1 MVAGGQA
8 IMSSTAFA
16 DDGSVGCRYDF
27 TGNLTLT
34 TFVRNRTNNNQDVLQ
49 FSVSGAG
56 GNCPCGGTAIIQ
68 YAYYVAVPAGS
79 ANTPWIS
86 SSAVS
91 VTGPR
96 SFWPNGGGSLSVGV
110 SVRVTCPAAVGNAVR
125 CRYGTVTYNVGAAN
139 FTQTY
144 TLALSTNNGD
154 DPLPNGLP
162 ACNSAPLAVAT
173 VAGGVAAPMAAT
185 AAEGTGGLFVVSGLL
200 PDPGETEPALSAV
213 PIAPVTE
220 PPPAV
225 AEPPPAVAEPA
236 PVVTEPA
243 PVVTEPPPD
252 TVPVVTEPAPAPAP
266 VVTETPSAPAP
277 TDPPVTDPP

>member
-8 IMSSTAFA
+8 IVSSTAFA
-16 DDGSVGCRYDF
+16 DSGSAGCRYDF

-34 TFVRNRTNNNQDVLQ
+34 TFVRNRTNTNQDVLQ
-49 FSVSGAG
+49 FTVSGAG
-56 GNCPCGGTAIIQ
+56 GTCPCGGTAVIQ

-86 SSAVS
+86 SSSVS
-91 VTGPR
+91 LSGPR

-125 CRYGTVTYNVGAAN
+125 CRYGTATYNVGAAD

-144 TLALSTNNGD
+144 TLVLSTNNGD

-162 ACNSAPLAVAT
+162 ACNSAPLAAAT
-173 VAGGVAAPMAAT
+173 VAGGAAAPTAAAT
-185 AAEGTGGLFVVSGLL
+185 AEGTGGMFLVAGLL
-200 PDPGETEPALSAV
+200 PDPGETEPVVASVV
-213 PIAPVTE
+213 PLAPA
-220 PPPAV
+220 P
-225 AEPPPAVAEPA
+225 EPA

-252 TVPVVTEPAPAPAP
+252 TVPVVTEPPP
-266 VVTETPSAPAP
+266 ETAP
-277 TDPPVTDPP
+277 TDPPPVTDPP